1 MLYRQDVAGV
11 MATTIGRKGAL
22 DSGMEAALKRADRA
36 LVTLRRWHVEGH
48 MPLLQLPSR
57 RDDLAACRAASDRL
71 LKTAKDVVL
80 LGTGGSSLGAQALAQ
95 FAGWRVPGLS
105 PFGSGAKEVRFHF
118 FDNLDPFTMQ
128 DALKELNLKTT
139 RVLAV
144 SKSGGTPETVIQLL
158 VTIEALQKAGADPGK
173 HVVVLT
179 EPDKGKNAIRQIAE
193 KHSMM
198 VLDHDP
204 GVGGRYSVLSNVGM
218 LPAIMFGLD
227 PQAIRKGAAE
237 VLSPVLQGAPAREV
251 LPAIGA
257 AAIHAVNAASPL
269 SAVIMMPYSDRL
281 RLFSAWFAQL
291 WAESLGKQG
300 KGTQP
305 VAAAGPV
312 DQHSQMQLFLDGPA
326 DKLLTLI
333 SVRTQGEGPRVAKR
347 YAKDPLIGYLA
358 GRTVGD
364 LTACQ
369 AKATAQTFIRNGR
382 PVRTIEFDTL
392 DDRAIGAL
400 LMHFMLETILSGL
413 MMDIDPFDQPAVE
426 QGKVLTRE
434 YLAALA

>member
-1 MLYRQDVAGV
+1 
-11 MATTIGRKGAL
+11 
-22 DSGMEAALKRADRA
+22 
-36 LVTLRRWHVEGH
+36 
-48 MPLLQLPSR
+48 
-57 RDDLAACRAASDRL
+57 
-71 LKTAKDVVL
+71 
-80 LGTGGSSLGAQALAQ
+80 
-95 FAGWRVPGLS
+95 
-105 PFGSGAKEVRFHF
+105 
-118 FDNLDPFTMQ
+118 
-128 DALKELNLKTT
+128 
-139 RVLAV
+139 
-144 SKSGGTPETVIQLL
+144 
-158 VTIEALQKAGADPGK
+158 
-173 HVVVLT
+173 
-179 EPDKGKNAIRQIAE
+179 
-193 KHSMM
+193 
-198 VLDHDP
+198 
-204 GVGGRYSVLSNVGM
+204 
-218 LPAIMFGLD
+218 
-227 PQAIRKGAAE
+227 
-237 VLSPVLQGAPAREV
+237 
-251 LPAIGA
+251 
-257 AAIHAVNAASPL
+257 
-269 SAVIMMPYSDRL
+269 MMPYSDRL